1 MSENKNIFT
10 VENDY
15 LKVEIDKIGG
25 SLNSVIL
32 KETGTEYLWQGDPKY
47 WEEKAPNLFPFIGR
61 LNGSR
66 FTHGEKSYE
75 MKLHGFLRNQELEPV
90 KSDKDEIILN
100 FDGEKW
106 VHENKYPF
114 DYNLNLSF
122 KLNKNEIICTYEIE
136 NKSAETMYFAVG
148 GHPGINLP
156 LESGLKFEDYRIEF
170 PSECKPK
177 RVIFSSVGLTTEE
190 RPSFILDENNG
201 FDLEHSLF
209 DNDAI
214 VLTDTPHEVMLKSEK
229 GKRFVTLRYDDMP
242 YIGFWHA
249 DRTNAP
255 YVCLE
260 PWTSLPGRDGV
271 EEEISRMNDRIEI
284 NSGESK
290 KISWSLEVN

>member
-32 KETGTEYLWQGDPKY
+32 KETGTEYLWQGDSKY
-47 WEEKAPNLFPFIGR
+47 WDEKAPNLFPFIGR

-114 DYNLNLSF
+114 DFNLNLSF

-177 RVIFSSVGLTTEE
+177 RVIFSSAGLTTEE

-229 GKRFVTLRYDDMP
+229 GKRFVTLRYDDMS

-249 DRTNAP
+249 DRTDAP

>member
-10 VENDY
+10 LENDY
-15 LKVEIDKIGG
+15 LKVEIDKVGG

-47 WEEKAPNLFPFIGR
+47 WDEKAPNLFPFIGR

-114 DYNLNLSF
+114 DFNLNLSF

-156 LESGLKFEDYRIEF
+156 LESRLKFEDYRIEF

-177 RVIFSSVGLTTEE
+177 RVIFSSAGLTTEE

-260 PWTSLPGRDGV
+260 PGTSLPGRDGV